1 MELIFETMET
11 EEIYTNTYH
20 SMIEP
25 IVNRNFGNT
34 FHHQN
39 GPNQIQQTKKIPV
52 SNNNTSPLDNS
63 ISTET
68 LTKNINIDILA
79 NSINPY
85 PSKEI

>member
-1 MELIFETMET
+1 
-11 EEIYTNTYH
+11 
-20 SMIEP
+20 MIEP

-39 GPNQIQQTKKIPV
+39 GPNQSQQTKKIPV